1 MSAITSR
8 IEYFKN
14 IFNGLERAHGVT
26 FVDKKG
32 VDGEKI
38 KGKSFVKRE
47 PVTEDMWLK
56 HLQGTEPSLGIIPIN
71 DDNKCI
77 WGCIDIDSYAGFDH
91 QKLINKIKLLNLPLI
106 VFRSKSGGA
115 HVFCFTTVPV
125 TAKLMRDK
133 LLSVSAVLGYGGSEV
148 FPKQVELKSE
158 EDTGNFLNLPYFNGD
173 DTTRYAFQ
181 ENGEAAS
188 MQSFYDSYERNRL
201 TPEQLE
207 RLEIKRPQSEFSDGP
222 PCIESLT
229 QTKLKDGRDRV
240 IYQYIQYAK
249 RKWPED
255 WPNRINKF
263 NYNYFDPPLDDK
275 TIQDKIKF
283 HSKKELGF
291 KCNEEPMCN
300 HCDKKLCKSREF
312 GIGGESVFPE
322 LNDLQKVELDE
333 PYYWVN
339 VDGERVK
346 LDNIDCLIDQRLF
359 RRTVTK
365 QINKKPPR
373 IKPNEFDKYVDLLL
387 AGVEIVKAPQ
397 GSSILDQLQDHLEEF
412 CSNRTA
418 KSTTKEDILRGN
430 VWTHEGKHYFIFS
443 KFFHGYLQ
451 RKKWG
456 EKAQPTQQMLKEH
469 CDCKDDRLTIG
480 KKRPSV
486 MIVDAFESPEQ
497 NYTQKKLKE
506 DDPF

>member
-1 MSAITSR
+1 MNM
-8 IEYFKN
+8 FKE
-14 IFNGLERAHGVT
+14 IFKGLERAHGVT
-26 FVDKKG
+26 FIDKKG

-47 PVTEDMWLK
+47 PVTENLWRN

-71 DDNKCI
+71 DENKCI

-91 QKLINKIKLLNLPLI
+91 KKLIDKIFSLLLPLV

-125 TAKLMRDK
+125 TAQLMRDK

-148 FPKQVELKSE
+148 FPKQVELKSQ

-173 DTTRYAFQ
+173 DTTRYAFDRMGQAVDLEGFYRLYEDNKITPQ
-181 ENGEAAS
+181 E
-188 MQSFYDSYERNRL
+188 
-201 TPEQLE
+201 LE
-207 RLEIKRPQSEFSDGP
+207 KLQVKRPESEFSDGP
-222 PCIESLT
+222 PCLETIT
-229 QTKLKDGRDRV
+229 QSEIKDGRDR
-240 IYQYIQYAK
+240 ILYQYIQYAK

-255 WPNRINKF
+255 WQSKINKF
-263 NYNYFDPPLDDK
+263 NYKYFSSHPEGALEDRVV
-275 TIQDKIKF
+275 QGKIKF
-283 HSKKELGF
+283 NEGKELGF

-300 HCDKKLCKSREF
+300 HCDKKLCKTRKY
-312 GIGGESVFPE
+312 GIGKESIFPE
-322 LNDLQKVELDE
+322 LSDLQKVELDE

-346 LDNIDCLIDQRLF
+346 LDNIDCLIEQRLF

-373 IKPNEFDKYVDLLL
+373 IKAGDFDKFTDLLL
-387 AGVEIVKAPQ
+387 AGVEIIKAPE
-397 GSSILDQLQDHLEEF
+397 GSSIVDQLKDHLEEF
-412 CSNRTA
+412 CTNRTA
-418 KSTTKEDILRGN
+418 KDTTKADILRGN
-430 VWTHEGKHYFIFS
+430 VWTSDGKHHFIFS

-456 EKAQPTQQMLKEH
+456 EKSQPTQQMLKEH
-469 CDCKDDRLTIG
+469 CKCKDENRITIG

-486 MIVDAFESPEQ
+486 MIVDAFEKPES
-497 NYTQKKLKE
+497 NYQPKQLKPK
-506 DDPF
+506 DPY

>member
-1 MSAITSR
+1 MNR
-8 IEYFKN
+8 FKE
-14 IFNGLERAHGVT
+14 IFTGLERAHGVT

-47 PVTEDMWLK
+47 PVTDNMWLS
-56 HLQGTEPSLGIIPIN
+56 HLQGREPSLGIIPIN
-71 DDNKCI
+71 DENKCI

-91 QKLINKIKLLNLPLI
+91 QKLINKIKLLKLPLV

-125 TAKLMRDK
+125 TAQLMRDK

-173 DTTRYAFQ
+173 NTTRYAFR
-181 ENGEAAS
+181 ESGDGATMED
-188 MQSFYDSYERNRL
+188 FYELYERNKL
-201 TPEQLE
+201 TPEKLE
-207 RLEIKRPQSEFSDGP
+207 TLEIKRPLSEFSDGP

-229 QTKLKDGRDRV
+229 QTKLNDGRDRV

-255 WPNRINKF
+255 WHNRINQF
-263 NYNYFDPPLDDK
+263 NYKYFENPLEDK
-275 TIQDKIKF
+275 KIQDKIKF
-283 HSKKELGF
+283 HAKKDLGF

-300 HCDKKLCKSREF
+300 HCDKKLCRSRQF
-312 GIGGESVFPE
+312 GIGGESIFPE
-322 LNDLQKVELDE
+322 LSDLQKVELDE

-346 LDNIDCLIDQRLF
+346 LDNIDCLMDQRLF

-365 QINKKPPR
+365 QINKKPSR
-373 IKPNEFDKYVDLLL
+373 IKQNEFDKYVDLLL

-412 CSNRTA
+412 CTNRTA

-430 VWTHEGKHYFIFS
+430 VWTNEGKHHFIFS

-469 CDCKDDRLTIG
+469 CDCKDDRLIIG

-486 MIVDAFESPEQ
+486 MIVNAFERPEH

-506 DDPF
+506 EAPF